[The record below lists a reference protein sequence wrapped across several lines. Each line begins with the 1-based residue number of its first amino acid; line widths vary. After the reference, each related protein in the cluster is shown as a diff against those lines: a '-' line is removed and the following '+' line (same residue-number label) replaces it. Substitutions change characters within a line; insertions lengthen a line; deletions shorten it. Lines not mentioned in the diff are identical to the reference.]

1 MANNIRP
8 IVNPDIVPIPQ
19 GSHKQIMAV
28 ALTPNRELRNR
39 TKQTACRDEFSP
51 ALAITAPASPRTCT
65 AASKQQPVSI
75 AFLILGLR
83 IHSNGGGVNA
93 SRVPKVRFAGQA
105 WRLICVDALFSVFLG
120 SIFVVR
126 QQRHHRPQSFPNYTA
141 LKLLQTLRAQVP
153 PIAGKEMRGASYRK
167 RGTR

>member
-1 MANNIRP
+1 M
-8 IVNPDIVPIPQ
+8 
-19 GSHKQIMAV
+19 
-28 ALTPNRELRNR
+28 
-39 TKQTACRDEFSP
+39 
-51 ALAITAPASPRTCT
+51 
-65 AASKQQPVSI
+65 
-75 AFLILGLR
+75 
-83 IHSNGGGVNA
+83 NA

-126 QQRHHRPQSFPNYTA
+126 QQRHHRPQSFPNYTP